1 LDRTMSQGVLIL
13 SGYNIRAVVAFCR
26 WATAR
31 GVPFHLVARDE
42 SDPIFLT
49 DYAAQVLLTRASP
62 QLTLAH
68 LVHWSALLRAQHGY
82 ERVLLLPSTEF
93 LNRFMLAHREEL
105 EQAGCVVPLV
115 GQALYCRLS
124 DKYSFGRLCSEAGI
138 AVPVEYDSLP
148 ERFPFVAKP
157 RSYAGIG
164 TRQLKPHL
172 VYGPVERDR
181 FLLSEDR
188 GDFYYQQY
196 VDGRSLYLLAYVPIN
211 GQPVLF
217 SQENLVQQP
226 EGGSVILARADDFHL
241 HADAL
246 PYLALLARVRFH
258 GLIMIE
264 VRRAADGTC
273 YMIEA
278 NPRLWGPMQLVVDHQ
293 TGIFDAFLADYGF
306 GTAAPAAAEVSAGA
320 GPRPCYYWSGGLRAG
335 PPSYHHFSAAAL
347 AAQQAAIAPDD
358 IFHRHDS
365 MPLYRHEQAQP

>member
-1 LDRTMSQGVLIL
+1 MAQGVLIL

-31 GVPFHLVARDE
+31 GVPFHLVARDG

-49 DYAAQVLLTRASP
+49 NYAAHVLLTRDSS
-62 QLTLAH
+62 QLALAH
-68 LVHWSALLRAQHGY
+68 FVHWAALLRAQHGY
-82 ERVLLLPSTEF
+82 ERLLLLPSTEF

-105 EQAGCVVPLV
+105 GQAGCVVPLV
-115 GQALYCRLS
+115 DQALYCRLS
-124 DKYSFGRLCSEAGI
+124 DKHSFGRLCSDAGI
-138 AVPVEYDSLP
+138 AVPGEYDTLP

-172 VYGPVERDR
+172 VYGPVERER
-181 FLLSEDR
+181 FLRGEDSR
-188 GDFYYQQY
+188 DFYYQQY
-196 VDGRSLYLLAYVPIN
+196 VDGRSLYLLAYVPIS
-211 GQPVLF
+211 GEPVLF

-241 HADAL
+241 QADAL
-246 PYLALLARVRFH
+246 PYLALLAQVRFH

-278 NPRLWGPMQLVVDHQ
+278 NPRLWGPMQLVVDHP

-306 GTAAPAAAEVSAGA
+306 CTAAVAAAAAANSASA
-320 GPRPCYYWSGGLRAG
+320 APLPCYYWSGGLRAG
-335 PPSYHHFSAAAL
+335 PPSYHNFSAAAL
-347 AAQQAAIAPDD
+347 AAQQAAIAPSD

>member
-1 LDRTMSQGVLIL
+1 MAQGVLIL

-31 GVPFHLVARDE
+31 GVPFHLVARDP

-49 DYAAQVLLTRASP
+49 DYAAQVLLTRDSP
-62 QLTLAH
+62 KLDLAQV
-68 LVHWSALLRAQHGY
+68 LYWAGLLRTRHGY
-82 ERVLLLPSTEF
+82 ARVLLLPSTEF
-93 LNRFMLAHREEL
+93 LNRFMLAHRAAL
-105 EQAGCVVPLV
+105 EQAGCMVPLV
-115 GQALYCRLS
+115 DQALYCQLS
-124 DKYSFGRLCSEAGI
+124 DKYSFGRLCGEAGI
-138 AVPVEYDSLP
+138 AVPAEYNILP
-148 ERFPFVAKP
+148 DHFPFVAKP

-172 VYGPVERDR
+172 VYGPAERER
-181 FLLSEDR
+181 FLSQEDSA
-188 GDFYYQQY
+188 DFYYQQY
-196 VDGRSLYLLAYVPIN
+196 VEGRSLYLLACLPRA
-211 GQPVLF
+211 GAPALF

-246 PYLALLARVRFH
+246 PYLALLAQAGFH

-278 NPRLWGPMQLVVDHQ
+278 NPRLWGPMQLVVDHP

-306 GTAAPAAAEVSAGA
+306 ATAVPEPTVATAGTAAV
-320 GPRPCYYWSGGLRAG
+320 PCYYWSGGLQAG
-335 PPSYHHFSAAAL
+335 PPSYHNFSAAAL
-347 AAQQAAIAPDD
+347 AAQQAAIAAYD
-358 IFHRHDS
+358 IFQRHDS
-365 MPLYRHEQAQP
+365 MPLYRHEQALS